1 MYRHLEINGW
11 DAKKMANTSV
21 VVGGAGAIGSQVS
34 MMLARI
40 GIGKLI
46 VIDHD
51 VLEEHNTANQLYTSE
66 QIGMRKVDALREILK
81 DFDVEYKGIKDKIQN
96 VDWGAIDVDI
106 ILGCFDNVGARFFMN
121 MIAVTSRKPY
131 VDAGMEAYR
140 GQVRTIIPGKT
151 PCFQC
156 WSDMLPK
163 VEPKAGCSSIETAP
177 STFFTASYVASLQ
190 AMQVVKIVFGKPLQP
205 FIAFDLENGLTRPVD
220 LKINENCELCGV
232 F

>member
-1 MYRHLEINGW
+1 MYRHLEIKGW

-51 VLEEHNTANQLYTSE
+51 VLEEHNTANQLYTSG
-66 QIGMRKVDALREILK
+66 QVGMRKVDTLHEILK
-81 DFDVEYKGIKDKIQN
+81 YFDVEYTGIKDKIQN
-96 VDWGAIDVDI
+96 VDWGAIDADI

-131 VDAGMEAYR
+131 VDAGMEGYR
-140 GQVRTIIPGKT
+140 GQVWTVISGKT
-151 PCFQC
+151 PCLEC
-156 WSDMLPK
+156 WSDMFLK
-163 VEPKAGCSSIETAP
+163 VEPKAGCSSDEAAP
-177 STFFTASYVASLQ
+177 STFFTASYIASLQ

-205 FIAFDLENGLTRPVD
+205 FIAFNLETGLTRPVD
-220 LKINENCELCGV
+220 LKMNEKCELCGG